1 MSATRSNLGLAPFT
15 GIAIALA
22 FVVNVISNLAPL
34 NGQSVGEL
42 SNTLF
47 RDILITPANY
57 AFAIWGL
64 IYIALFSLAI
74 FQLRRPLR
82 NDAGLAPVRW
92 GLIIASI
99 CQCAWIY
106 LFLARLFVG
115 SLLAMV
121 GIWIALLAGYLAL
134 ANTKA
139 YPRKTD
145 WWCLK
150 APISL
155 YFGWISVATIVN
167 VAIALFSLGWT
178 GGGISPQLWTQL
190 LMAIATLIGGIV
202 LLRHQDLVFAGVVVW
217 ALVAIALRHSAVPG
231 LLTVGLV
238 GAGVLC
244 ALGLYSRWQI
254 PRRR

>member
-1 MSATRSNLGLAPFT
+1 MSVTRSFPILAPLT

-22 FVVNVISNLAPL
+22 FVVNVLSNLAPL

-74 FQLRRPLR
+74 FQLRYPLR
-82 NDAGLAPVRW
+82 NNAGLVPVRW
-92 GLIIASI
+92 GLIIASL

-121 GIWIALLAGYLAL
+121 GIWIALLVAYLAL
-134 ANTKA
+134 SNTKA
-139 YPRKTD
+139 YSRKID
-145 WWCLK
+145 WWCLQ
-150 APISL
+150 APVSL

-167 VAIALFSLGWT
+167 VAIALSSLGWT

-190 LMAIATLIGGIV
+190 LMAIATIIGGIV
-202 LLRHQDLVFAGVVVW
+202 LLRYQDLVFAGVVMW
-217 ALVAIALRHSAVPG
+217 ALVAIALRHSAVSELLTIGLAGSG
-231 LLTVGLV
+231 LLFL
-238 GAGVLC
+238 
-244 ALGLYSRWQI
+244 LGLYSSR
-254 PRRR
+254 